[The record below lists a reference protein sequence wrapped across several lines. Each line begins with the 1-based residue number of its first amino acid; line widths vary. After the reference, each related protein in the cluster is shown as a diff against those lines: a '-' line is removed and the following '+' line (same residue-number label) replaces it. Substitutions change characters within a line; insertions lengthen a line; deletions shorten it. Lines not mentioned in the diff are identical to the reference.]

1 LFDRVN
7 RNTTVAIVASIGAL
21 LGIIAT
27 VTAVYFYPF
36 IPSFLGVSEVNNNP
50 QELVMGLASPN
61 SSGAGYRQIN
71 VTINGIEL
79 VADVAETNEQRT
91 KGLSVKDALTEKE
104 AMVFVFDT
112 AQEHSFWM
120 KDMKF
125 PIDIIWLDRN
135 KIVVHVEHN
144 LQPCSFDGFC
154 QTYKPD
160 KDALYV
166 IETVAG
172 FAKNHNIVEGTRFD
186 FS

>member
-1 LFDRVN
+1 MHTNRRVA
-7 RNTTVAIVASIGAL
+7 VIGSIAAAT
-21 LGIIAT
+21 GIIAI

-36 IPSFLGVSEVNNNP
+36 IIHLLEPSEHNNNS
-50 QELVMGLASPN
+50 QELIMGQASPN
-61 SSGAGYRQIN
+61 SNGSAYRQMN
-71 VTINGIEL
+71 VTMNGIEL

-91 KGLSVKDALTEKE
+91 KGLAFKDALAENE
-104 AMVFVFDT
+104 AMVFVFDN

-125 PIDIIWLDRN
+125 PIDIIWLDSN
-135 KIVVHVEHN
+135 KTVVHVEHN

-160 KDALYV
+160 KNALYV

-172 FAKNHNIVEGTRFD
+172 FAKNNNVVEGTRVEFR
-186 FS
+186 